1 MSERMLEVTPQ
12 MIQDIMYAV
21 VLQYLGWLIVWGCVF
36 GGIMGAICEAVN
48 LTPTYEKWAP
58 IDIVET
64 GGISL

>member
-36 GGIMGAICEAVN
+36 GGIMGVIFEAVN
-48 LTPTYEKWAP
+48 LTPSYENWA
-58 IDIVET
+58 
-64 GGISL
+64 